1 MTDKVQTIRKEI
13 ERLARSYQDASF
25 RTIKGDTANDF
36 ADKILSFIDSL
47 QDKPKTD
54 PYGNDEAEMN
64 SLAYLEQLGYTCIP
78 PSCERNKRDK
88 DMTREEAIDVLTRL
102 ANGTPE
108 EGVFFSVREAAKV
121 AIEALSTPELTA
133 ELEEE
138 VIKFWN
144 DNALAY
150 RAGHIA
156 DLTFL
161 RFAAQHFSKWQK
173 QQDFKDLLKSDN
185 TNLVKCYEKGKED
198 QKAEDEQKCQ
208 GCFDRDGVFWKGMQH
223 TKEEWMKEAV
233 DGFIFQS
240 EEYYPKEVIG
250 RYDGKLK
257 RGDKVK
263 LIIIK
268 VDEGI

>member
-1 MTDKVQTIRKEI
+1 MGRRTPKEEIKTMTK
-13 ERLARSYQDASF
+13 A
-25 RTIKGDTANDF
+25 
-36 ADKILSFIDSL
+36 
-47 QDKPKTD
+47 
-54 PYGNDEAEMN
+54 
-64 SLAYLEQLGYTCIP
+64 
-78 PSCERNKRDK
+78 
-88 DMTREEAIDVLTRL
+88 EAIEVLTGL
-102 ANGTPE
+102 ANGTPA
-108 EGVFFSVREAAKV
+108 EGVLFSVREAAKV
-121 AIEALSTPELTA
+121 AIEVLSAPELTA

-173 QQDFKDLLKSDN
+173 EQDEKDLTDKIAAAYQLGLTNRQVN
-185 TNLVKCYEKGKED
+185 T
-198 QKAEDEQKCQ
+198 
-208 GCFDRDGVFWKGMQH
+208 R
-223 TKEEWMKEAV
+223 EEVV

-250 RYDGKLK
+250 RYDGELK
-257 RGDKVK
+257 NGDKVK

>member
-1 MTDKVQTIRKEI
+1 MTDKVQTIRREI
-13 ERLARSYQDASF
+13 ERLARSYQDTSF
-25 RTIKGDTANDF
+25 RTVKGDTANDF

-47 QDKPKTD
+47 QDKQKTD
-54 PYGNDEAEMN
+54 PYGNDETEMN

-88 DMTREEAIDVLTRL
+88 DMTKEEAIDVLTRL
-102 ANGTPE
+102 ANGTPA

-173 QQDFKDLLKSDN
+173 EQDEFVIDIKYGEGYIEGQ
-185 TNLVKCYEKGKED
+185 VKMRE
-198 QKAEDEQKCQ
+198 
-208 GCFDRDGVFWKGMQH
+208 RMV
-223 TKEEWMKEAV
+223 KEAV

-250 RYDGKLK
+250 RYDGELK
-257 RGDKVK
+257 HGDKVK